1 MKSKNGN
8 IYSKKVSASHL
19 PSITVVQD
27 NRITSTEN
35 RGNSVTC
42 FKTIDRANIFIINGL
57 NKRK

>member
-1 MKSKNGN
+1 MKPKKGN
-8 IYSKKVSASHL
+8 IYSKRVSVSHL
-19 PSITVVQD
+19 PPISIVQD

-42 FKTIDRANIFIINGL
+42 FKTIDRANVFIINGL

>member
-1 MKSKNGN
+1 MKSKKGN
-8 IYSKKVSASHL
+8 IYSKKVSVSHL
-19 PSITVVQD
+19 PSISIVQD

-42 FKTIDRANIFIINGL
+42 FKTIDRANVFIINGL

>member
-8 IYSKKVSASHL
+8 IYSKKVSISHL
-19 PSITVVQD
+19 PQVSIVQD

>member
-1 MKSKNGN
+1 MKPKKGN
-8 IYSKKVSASHL
+8 IYSKKVSVSHL
-19 PSITVVQD
+19 PSISIVQD

>member
-1 MKSKNGN
+1 MKPKKGN
-8 IYSKKVSASHL
+8 IYSKKVSVSHL
-19 PSITVVQD
+19 PSISIVQD

-42 FKTIDRANIFIINGL
+42 FKTIDRANVFIINGL

>member
-1 MKSKNGN
+1 MKPKNGN
-8 IYSKKVSASHL
+8 IYSKKVSVSHL
-19 PSITVVQD
+19 PSISIVQD

-42 FKTIDRANIFIINGL
+42 FKTIDRANAFIINGL

>member
-1 MKSKNGN
+1 MKSKKGN
-8 IYSKKVSASHL
+8 IYSKQVTVSHL

-35 RGNSVTC
+35 RGNDVTC
-42 FKTIDRANIFIINGL
+42 FKTIDRANVFIINGL